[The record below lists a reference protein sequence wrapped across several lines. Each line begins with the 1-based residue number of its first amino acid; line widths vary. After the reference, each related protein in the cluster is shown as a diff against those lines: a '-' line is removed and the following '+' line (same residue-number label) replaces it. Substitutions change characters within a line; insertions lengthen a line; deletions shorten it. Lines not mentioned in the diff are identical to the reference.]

1 MQLSTY
7 FSIRGYPTELVKSAF
22 CKVNS
27 MERNNLLAEKVGQ
40 QIRDDNKKLF
50 LILDYNPSLPPIKDW
65 IDELWPILYKSSATR
80 ILVDRI
86 PTIGYRRPK
95 NLQDMLVSSNLP
107 EINWFGTKKKH
118 SIPRCNRSACRHCP
132 RIDRTGQVTSTS
144 TGRKYRTQTRIS
156 CTSSNVIYLVQCN
169 LCMKQY
175 VGQTRNK
182 ILIRLNQHYSSIR
195 NKLETPVS
203 RHFQGHNC
211 IEPYPVRI
219 FILSLIKDADN
230 AQELR
235 NKWEKIW
242 MARLNSYVPY
252 GMNILD

>member
-1 MQLSTY
+1 MTSYRNENNQFNSTASY
-7 FSIRGYPTELVKSAF
+7 SHLVLIITLNK
-22 CKVNS
+22 N
-27 MERNNLLAEKVGQ
+27 
-40 QIRDDNKKLF
+40 DNKKIF
-50 LILDYNPSLPPIKDW
+50 LILDYNPSLPPIKEW
-65 IDELWPILYKSSATR
+65 IEELWPILYKSSATR

-86 PTIGYRRPK
+86 PIIGYRRPK
-95 NLQDMLVSSNLP
+95 NLQDILVSSNLP
-107 EINWFGTKKKH
+107 EINWFGTKKKN

-132 RIDRTGQVTSTS
+132 RIDKTGQVISTS

-156 CTSSNVIYLVQCN
+156 CTSSNVIYLIQCN
-169 LCMKQY
+169 LCKKQY

-211 IEPYPVRI
+211 TEPYPVRI

-242 MARLNSYVPY
+242 MAKLNSYVPY

>member
-1 MQLSTY
+1 M
-7 FSIRGYPTELVKSAF
+7 
-22 CKVNS
+22 
-27 MERNNLLAEKVGQ
+27 
-40 QIRDDNKKLF
+40 
-50 LILDYNPSLPPIKDW
+50 
-65 IDELWPILYKSSATR
+65 
-80 ILVDRI
+80 
-86 PTIGYRRPK
+86 
-95 NLQDMLVSSNLP
+95 
-107 EINWFGTKKKH
+107 
-118 SIPRCNRSACRHCP
+118 
-132 RIDRTGQVTSTS
+132 
-144 TGRKYRTQTRIS
+144 
-156 CTSSNVIYLVQCN
+156 IYLIQCN
-169 LCMKQY
+169 LCKKQY

-195 NKLETPVS
+195 NRLETPVS

-211 IEPYPVRI
+211 TEPYPVRI

>member
-1 MQLSTY
+1 MTY
-7 FSIRGYPTELVKSAF
+7 QKLIGLAR
-22 CKVNS
+22 
-27 MERNNLLAEKVGQ
+27 RNILFQDVIDLLAD
-40 QIRDDNKKLF
+40 IAL
-50 LILDYNPSLPPIKDW
+50 
-65 IDELWPILYKSSATR
+65 ELT
-80 ILVDRI
+80 DR
-86 PTIGYRRPK
+86 
-95 NLQDMLVSSNLP
+95 
-107 EINWFGTKKKH
+107 
-118 SIPRCNRSACRHCP
+118 A
-132 RIDRTGQVTSTS
+132 QVESTS

-156 CTSSNVIYLVQCN
+156 CTSSNVIYLIQCTI
-169 LCMKQY
+169 CKKQY

-182 ILIRLNQHYSSIR
+182 LLIRINQHYSSIR

-211 IEPYPVRI
+211 TEPYPVRI

-235 NKWEKIW
+235 NKWERIW

>member
-1 MQLSTY
+1 MAQWS
-7 FSIRGYPTELVKSAF
+7 
-22 CKVNS
+22 
-27 MERNNLLAEKVGQ
+27 
-40 QIRDDNKKLF
+40 
-50 LILDYNPSLPPIKDW
+50 
-65 IDELWPILYKSSATR
+65 ILYKSSATR

-86 PTIGYRRPK
+86 PIIGYRRPK
-95 NLQDMLVSSNLP
+95 NLQDMLVTSNLP
-107 EINWFGTKKKH
+107 EINWLGTKKKY
-118 SIPRCNRSACRHCP
+118 SIPRCNQSACRHCP
-132 RIDRTGQVTSTS
+132 RIDRTGHVTSTS
-144 TGRKYRTQTRIS
+144 TGRKYRSQTRIS
-156 CTSSNVIYLVQCN
+156 CTSSNVIDLIQCN
-169 LCMKQY
+169 LFKKQY

-195 NKLETPVS
+195 NRLEIPAS

-211 IEPYPVRI
+211 TEPYPVRI

-235 NKWEKIW
+235 NKWENIW